1 MSGIKINAFDLCTS
15 SKLNSFWFFINYSL
29 GYPNSKV
36 VAIVLWER
44 DRETERKR
52 ETDRETDRDRERQT
66 ETERETERD
75 RER

>member
-36 VAIVLWER
+36 VAIVLRER
-44 DRETERKR
+44 DRETER